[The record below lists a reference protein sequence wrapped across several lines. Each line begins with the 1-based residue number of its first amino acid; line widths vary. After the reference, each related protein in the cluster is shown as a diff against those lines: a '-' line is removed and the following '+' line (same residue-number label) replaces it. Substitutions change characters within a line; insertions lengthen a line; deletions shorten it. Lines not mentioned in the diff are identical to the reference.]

1 MLKSILFFAFFVVS
15 TLTFRSTAFAFDT
28 QAQAAYIIDQTT
40 GTVLLAK
47 NEDFP
52 LPPASM
58 SKLMTLFMTFEAI
71 RDGRL
76 LWDDKLPVSE
86 HAMSYRG
93 SSMFLDTTDRVT
105 VRDLIRGIIV
115 LSGNDACVV
124 VAEALSPDGTET
136 GFANMMTS
144 RAKKLGMTNS
154 IFANSNGWPSPQH
167 RMSMKDLAIL
177 ANRIVEEF
185 PSEYTLFSEKEFLFD
200 GRTPSNVRNRNPLLK
215 LDIGADGLKTGYTRE
230 AGYGMVGS
238 AKRNNRRVTFVLT
251 GLKSSKARAIEAE
264 KIVNWSFRHFT
275 SKTIEKSNQPIAEL
289 EVWRGNNQTVGVAL
303 ESDTTFLVKST
314 ETESIS
320 SKIVYQGPI
329 EAPINIGDPI
339 AKLIISVPGMAPKKM
354 QLVATEAVS
363 QGGFVSRLRTAAL
376 VLLRKVKKGRL
387 GG

>member
-47 NEDFP
+47 NEDVP

-215 LDIGADGLKTGYTRE
+215 LEI
-230 AGYGMVGS
+230 
-238 AKRNNRRVTFVLT
+238 
-251 GLKSSKARAIEAE
+251 
-264 KIVNWSFRHFT
+264 
-275 SKTIEKSNQPIAEL
+275 
-289 EVWRGNNQTVGVAL
+289 
-303 ESDTTFLVKST
+303 
-314 ETESIS
+314 
-320 SKIVYQGPI
+320 
-329 EAPINIGDPI
+329 
-339 AKLIISVPGMAPKKM
+339 PKY
-354 QLVATEAVS
+354 
-363 QGGFVSRLRTAAL
+363 
-376 VLLRKVKKGRL
+376 
-387 GG
+387 